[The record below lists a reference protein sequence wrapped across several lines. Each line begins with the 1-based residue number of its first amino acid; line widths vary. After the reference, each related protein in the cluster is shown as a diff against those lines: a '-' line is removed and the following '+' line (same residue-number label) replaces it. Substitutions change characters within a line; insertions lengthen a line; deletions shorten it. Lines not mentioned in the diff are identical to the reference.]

1 MRKALVIDYLKS
13 AVAQARYWAEAIL
26 DPEDD
31 CPAFR
36 EHCRAILK
44 DALTILRQTK
54 ALPARIEA
62 AFSDALVATFS
73 DPHLVNER
81 LQHLTELLQALE
93 AEIALEEV
101 SRNASE
107 AAKAAATTTD

>member
-1 MRKALVIDYLKS
+1 MTKAVVIDYLKS
-13 AVAQARYWAEAIL
+13 AVAQALYWAEAIL

-36 EHCRAILK
+36 EHLRAILR

-54 ALPARIEA
+54 ALPAPIEA

-93 AEIALEEV
+93 AKIALEEV

-107 AAKAAATTTD
+107 AKAATTTD